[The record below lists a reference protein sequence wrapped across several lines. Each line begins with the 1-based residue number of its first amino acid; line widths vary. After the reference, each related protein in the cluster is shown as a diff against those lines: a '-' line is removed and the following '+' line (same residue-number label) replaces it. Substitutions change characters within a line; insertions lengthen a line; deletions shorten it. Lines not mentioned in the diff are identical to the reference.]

1 MVKAIINFLYKI
13 DKDGRY
19 HQDGKLTQFK
29 KGDTVPD
36 GIVPR
41 IAYGNPEYLEGC
53 LDQKKR
59 KEIVDEALGNTNKLV
74 EEKKIETKK
83 PRYTEKEL
91 YDLTKAEQVEMLE
104 KFGISAS
111 EVRLNYS
118 TEPKRVKKLLEL
130 YGEEL

>member
-1 MVKAIINFLYKI
+1 MVIATQNFWYRI

-19 HQDGKLTQFK
+19 HQDGKLCEFK

-41 IAYGNPEYLEGC
+41 IAYGNPEYLVGC

-59 KEIVDEALGNTNKLV
+59 KEIVDNALGTTNKLI
-74 EEKKIETKK
+74 EEKKVETKT
-83 PRYTEKEL
+83 PRYTEKEI
-91 YDLTKAEQVEMLE
+91 YDMNKDEQVSELE

-111 EVRLNYS
+111 DVRLNYS